1 MTNLDSKM
9 LDFIDDFALSEA
21 DLNERVEFLLS
32 AFLPQKMITT
42 IYADGGNGKSYL
54 SAAVAKALA
63 AKDSVRQIIYVDL
76 DNPLSALLERGYKEN
91 LLNIPKIKYLHRGKI
106 KIHPNELL
114 IQLESCALGRNYEGV
129 VLILDSLR
137 NFCDIDNDKQAM
149 ELFERL
155 MNLREAGATIIALH
169 HSNKDG
175 RNFKGS
181 SNIRNSTDIMF
192 ALERL
197 EGEDGLVSVNLR
209 AEKECV
215 GIESKAFGIRL
226 KDLMLCEINP
236 LVANMNA
243 KTKDFVAKAKAH
255 LSKGGA
261 NKTQLLLACG
271 FEKDDKFARGV
282 LDDFEGIFWRV
293 SSGGYKNK
301 ALLYELIKGGENEC
315 EKCK

>member
-1 MTNLDSKM
+1 M
-9 LDFIDDFALSEA
+9 LEFIDEFALNEG
-21 DLNERVEFLLS
+21 DLNERVEFLIPH
-32 AFLPQKMITT
+32 FLPKKMIST

-54 SAAVAKALA
+54 SAAVVKALST
-63 AKDSVRQIIYVDL
+63 KSCVKSIIYVDL

-91 LLNIPKIKYLHRGKI
+91 LLNIPKIKYIHRGKL
-106 KIHPNELL
+106 KIQPSELL
-114 IQLESCALGRNYEGV
+114 IELEKKALGNSFEGV
-129 VLILDSLR
+129 VLVLDSLR
-137 NFCDIDNDKQAM
+137 NFCDIDNDKQAL
-149 ELFERL
+149 ELFDRL

-197 EGEDGLVSVNLR
+197 EGEDSLVSVYLH
-209 AEKECV
+209 AQKERV
-215 GIESKAFGIRL
+215 GIRSQAFGIRL
-226 KDLMLCEINP
+226 KDLALCEVNP

-255 LSKGGA
+255 LAKGKA

-282 LDDFEGIFWRV
+282 LEDFEGIFWAV
-293 SSGGYKNK
+293 CQKGYKN
-301 ALLYELIKGGENEC
+301 ALEYELIKER
-315 EKCK
+315 K

>member
-1 MTNLDSKM
+1 MFK
-9 LDFIDDFALSEA
+9 FIDEFTLCEA
-21 DLNERVEFLLS
+21 DLNEKVEYFIPH
-32 AFLPQKMITT
+32 FLPQKMITT
-42 IYADGGNGKSYL
+42 IYADGGNGKSFL
-54 SAAVAKALA
+54 SAAVAKVLA
-63 AKDSVRQIIYVDL
+63 SKKSVCQIIYMDL
-76 DNPLSALLERGYKEN
+76 DNPLSALLERGYKDN
-91 LLNIPKIKYLHRGKI
+91 LLSIPKIKYIHRGKL
-106 KIHPNELL
+106 KIHPAELL
-114 IQLESCALGRNYEGV
+114 ARLESSAIGKAYEGV

-137 NFCDIDNDKQAM
+137 NFCDIDNDKQAQ

-197 EGEDGLVSVNLR
+197 EGESDVVSVNLR
-209 AEKECV
+209 AEKERV
-215 GIESKAFGIRL
+215 GIKSGAFGIRL
-226 KDLMLCEINP
+226 KDLSLYEVNP
-236 LVANMNA
+236 LVANMNI

-255 LSKGGA
+255 LSKGAA

-282 LDDFEGIFWRV
+282 LDDFEGIFWTVRQ
-293 SSGGYKNK
+293 GGYKNK
-301 ALLYELIKGGENEC
+301 ALEYELIKGGENAKE
-315 EKCK
+315 

>member
-1 MTNLDSKM
+1 M
-9 LDFIDDFALSEA
+9 LEFIDEFALNEN
-21 DLNERVEFLLS
+21 DLNERVEFLIPH
-32 AFLPQKMITT
+32 FLPKKMIST

-54 SAAVAKALA
+54 SAAVVKLLSH
-63 AKDSVRQIIYVDL
+63 KPCVKSIIYVDL

-106 KIHPNELL
+106 KIQPNELIL
-114 IQLESCALGRNYEGV
+114 SLEKYALGNSFEGV
-129 VLILDSLR
+129 VLVLDSLR
-137 NFCDIDNDKQAM
+137 NFCDIDNDKQAL
-149 ELFERL
+149 ELFDRL

-197 EGEDGLVSVNLR
+197 EGEDGVVSVYLH
-209 AEKECV
+209 AQKERV
-215 GIESKAFGIRL
+215 GIKSQAFGIRL
-226 KDLMLCEINP
+226 KDLSLCEVNP
-236 LVANMNA
+236 LVANMNI
-243 KTKDFVAKAKAH
+243 KQKELVSKVKAH
-255 LSKGGA
+255 LAKGKA

-282 LDDFEGIFWRV
+282 LEDFEGIFWKA
-293 SSGGYKNK
+293 SLGGYKNK
-301 ALLYELIKGGENEC
+301 ALEYELLKE
-315 EKCK
+315 EK

>member
-1 MTNLDSKM
+1 M
-9 LDFIDDFALSEA
+9 LEFIDEFALCEA
-21 DLNERVEFLLS
+21 DLNERVEFLLPH
-32 AFLPQKMITT
+32 FLPQKMITT

-63 AKDSVRQIIYVDL
+63 QKKSVRQIIYVDL
-76 DNPLSALLERGYKEN
+76 DNPLSALLERGYKDN
-91 LLNIPKIKYLHRGKI
+91 LLNISKIKYLHRGKL
-106 KIHPNELL
+106 KIHPSELL
-114 IQLESCALGRNYEGV
+114 AQLEKCAIGKNYDGV
-129 VLILDSLR
+129 ILVLDSLR
-137 NFCDIDNDKQAM
+137 NFCDIDNDKAAM

-197 EGEDGLVSVNLR
+197 EGEDGLVSVNLI
-209 AEKECV
+209 AQKERV
-215 GIESKAFGIRL
+215 GIKSGAFGIRL
-226 KDLMLCEINP
+226 KDLALCEVNP
-236 LVANMNA
+236 LIANMNA
-243 KTKDFVAKAKAH
+243 KQKDFVAKAKAH
-255 LSKGGA
+255 LSKGRA

-282 LDDFEGIFWRV
+282 LEDFEGLFWV
-293 SSGGYKNK
+293 AKAGGYKNK
-301 ALLYELIKGGENEC
+301 ALEYELLKGV
-315 EKCK
+315 